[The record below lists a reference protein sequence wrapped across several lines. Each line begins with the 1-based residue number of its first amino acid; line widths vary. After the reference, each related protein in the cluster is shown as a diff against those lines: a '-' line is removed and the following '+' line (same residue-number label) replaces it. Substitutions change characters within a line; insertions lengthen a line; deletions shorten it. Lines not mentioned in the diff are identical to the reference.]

1 MNRAAHIN
9 ALRSSGITD
18 SAIATKLGI
27 SRQRVLQLAGRSGA
41 RTGPVGMSAD
51 ARREIVKLTATGMS
65 YRKVAATVG
74 VGVASVWKVVNGA
87 KKETK

>member
-1 MNRAAHIN
+1 
-9 ALRSSGITD
+9 
-18 SAIATKLGI
+18 
-27 SRQRVLQLAGRSGA
+27 
-41 RTGPVGMSAD
+41 MSAD